1 MAKIIGLTGA
11 AGAGKNTVADILF
24 RHGFTN
30 FGFADPVYRAV
41 ASILGVS
48 QDSLRDRA
56 AKEQPIDWLGKSP
69 REMLQTL
76 GTEWGRNTIRDDIW
90 IQIAMRQVEK
100 VIAYQK
106 GQGGVILTDVR
117 FENEAAAI
125 KAAGGTIWKV
135 VRDAACLAADAA
147 KHSSEAGVPDRL
159 IDEVVENSGSV
170 ADLEAAVMAR
180 AKAAGLIK

>member
-1 MAKIIGLTGA
+1 MATIIGLTGA
-11 AGAGKNTVADILF
+11 AGCGKNTVADILF
-24 RHGFTN
+24 KHGFTN

-41 ASILGVS
+41 ASVLGVTP
-48 QDSLRDRA
+48 DSLRDRA
-56 AKEQPIDWLGKSP
+56 AKEKPIDWLGKSP
-69 REMLQTL
+69 RELLQTL
-76 GTEWGRNTIRDDIW
+76 GTEWGRSTIRDDIW
-90 IQIAMRQVEK
+90 IQIAMRQVENL
-100 VIAYQK
+100 K

-135 VRDAACLAADAA
+135 VRDTACLAADAA
-147 KHSSEAGVPDRL
+147 KHSSEAGVPDHL

-180 AKAAGLIK
+180 AKAVGLIK

>member
-1 MAKIIGLTGA
+1 MAQIIGLTGQ

-24 RHGFTN
+24 KHGFTN

-41 ASILGVS
+41 ATLLGVG
-48 QDSLRDRA
+48 QETLRDRA
-56 AKEQPIDWLGKSP
+56 MKETPIDWLGKSP
-69 REMLQTL
+69 RELLQTL

-117 FENEAAAI
+117 FANEAQAI
-125 KAAGGTIWKV
+125 RSAGGRIWKV
-135 VRDAACLAADAA
+135 VRYVGCLASETS
-147 KHSSEAGVPDRL
+147 KHSSEAGIPDDM
-159 IDEVVENSGSV
+159 IDEVVENSGTV
-170 ADLEAAVMAR
+170 ADLEVAVMAR
-180 AKAAGLIK
+180 AKAAGMIK